1 MVKLSGNET
10 WREIPNYMEVQ
21 VAHFPVTDCQRVS
34 QVSLNWWLVK
44 SSHGFYAARLVK
56 PEGKITDARTAI
68 TGIDAGAIHGDSST
82 QVYSTSNGW
91 WSTVVRVEWMNLMM
105 NGELMHK

>member
-1 MVKLSGNET
+1 ML
-10 WREIPNYMEVQ
+10 NY
-21 VAHFPVTDCQRVS
+21 QRVS
-34 QVSLNWWLVK
+34 QVSLNWWVVK

-82 QVYSTSNGW
+82 QVYSTSSGW

-105 NGELMHK
+105 NGELMHKMDHS